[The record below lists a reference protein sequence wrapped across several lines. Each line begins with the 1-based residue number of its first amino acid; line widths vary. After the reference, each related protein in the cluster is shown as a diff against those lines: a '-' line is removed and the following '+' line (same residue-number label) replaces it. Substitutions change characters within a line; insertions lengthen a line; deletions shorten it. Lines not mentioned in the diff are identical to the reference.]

1 MNQKKTGLLGQSFWL
16 RILQKKEPLQKKQL
30 VFLNEKGE

>member
-1 MNQKKTGLLGQSFWL
+1 MVSLFGYEF
-16 RILQKKEPLQKKQL
+16 LQKKEPLQKKQL